1 MKRTVTIFATIV
13 GIILAGPA
21 AADRFLTK
29 EKLSANPAAYRISLG
44 NGEIAQVN
52 RIQPPRG
59 VGKSCKVDMKSLER
73 LARKEFRKPRSTTA
87 ISVPIHMALVMPG
100 KDSPFFEPTC
110 YGAGGGCTIW
120 VLKL

>member
-1 MKRTVTIFATIV
+1 MKPTIAILATIA
-13 GIILAGPA
+13 GLIFTGPA
-21 AADRFLTK
+21 AAERFLTA
-29 EKLSANPAAYRISLG
+29 EKLAANPNAYRLDLG
-44 NGEIAQVN
+44 DGKTAQIK

-59 VGKSCKVDMKSLER
+59 IGKACKIDMRSLEK
-73 LARKEFRKPRSTTA
+73 LARKEFRKPRGTTA

-120 VLKL
+120 VLQS